1 MNRIHGINLP
11 YFFEDYGH
19 DLAPNVVLAMGPRKV
34 DPMRIYAALLAARE
48 RGFRAVRVWL
58 CENAEGIL
66 MDAGVISGAH
76 PVLVE
81 SVAIIQECASLSGLR
96 LYWTL
101 LDGHSCRRTGDQVSK
116 AILTMH
122 DETGRF
128 AERVAA
134 PLVRRLDSG
143 LTLAVEVVNEPE
155 ALSTDGSSSGS
166 STADWQ
172 ALGVAIRTIA
182 DAVRAEHGR
191 TLVTAGSH
199 QRRADSALG
208 KCAGFDRDRRSP
220 GCRDAVALA
229 SGSHGAD
236 ARRYGAGRFDAI
248 AVGKLQRD
256 RDADRRC
263 PRRLFCAILLA
274 SHRRSYRVTD
284 LVLSLSRSDRMGS
297 PSWRGP
303 RNLRRDPFQ

>member
-11 YFFEDYGH
+11 YFFDAYGH
-19 DLAPNVVLAMGPRKV
+19 DLAPNAVIAMGPGEI

-58 CENAEGIL
+58 CEAAEGIL

-81 SVAIIQECASLSGLR
+81 SVAIIQECASLCGLR

-101 LDGHSCRRTGDQVSK
+101 LDGRSWQRSGDPVSK
-116 AILTMH
+116 AILTIR
-122 DETGRF
+122 DEAGRF

-134 PLVRRLDSG
+134 PLMRRFDAS

-155 ALSTDGSSSGS
+155 ALSGEGGPTGSS
-166 STADWQ
+166 APVWQ

-182 DAVRAEHGR
+182 DAVRAEHGA

-199 QRRADSALG
+199 RAALMALWQNAPG
-208 KCAGFDRDRRSP
+208 LTAIDVHQDAAMQLPSRAEVMAAMPAGAVRD
-220 GCRDAVALA
+220 DAMPLLSGSCDATAAQTEVALEDYSA
-229 SGSHGAD
+229 VFLWRLTED
-236 ARRYGAGRFDAI
+236 LI
-248 AVGKLQRD
+248 A
-256 RDADRRC
+256 APTSP
-263 PRRLFCAILLA
+263 PR
-274 SHRRSYRVTD
+274 
-284 LVLSLSRSDRMGS
+284 
-297 PSWRGP
+297 
-303 RNLRRDPFQ
+303 

>member
-11 YFFEDYGH
+11 YFFDAYGH
-19 DLAPNVVLAMGPRKV
+19 DLAPNAVIAMGPGEI

-58 CENAEGIL
+58 CEGAEGIL

-101 LDGHSCRRTGDQVSK
+101 LDAHSCRRTGDQVSK
-116 AILTMH
+116 AILTVR
-122 DETGRF
+122 DEAGRF

-155 ALSTDGSSSGS
+155 ALSTEASPPGS
-166 STADWQ
+166 STAAWE

-182 DAVRAEHGR
+182 EAVRAENGK
-191 TLVTAGSH
+191 TLVTAGAH
-199 QRRADSALG
+199 QRRTDRALA
-208 KCAGFDRDRRSP
+208 KCAGFDRDRCSP
-220 GCRDAVALA
+220 GCPDAVALA
-229 SGSHGAD
+229 SGSHGGD
-236 ARRYGAGRFDAI
+236 ARWCGARRFDAI
-248 AVGKLQRD
+248 AVRKLRRD
-256 RDADRRC
+256 RDPGRWGA
-263 PRRLFCAILLA
+263 RRLFCVVLLA
-274 SHRRSYRVTD
+274 SYRRSYRIAD
-284 LVLSLSRSDRMGS
+284 LVVANKLNKIEQDRV
-297 PSWRGP
+297 
-303 RNLRRDPFQ
+303 RNF

>member
-199 QRRADSALG
+199 QAALTALWGNAPGLTAIDVHQDAEMQLPSRAEVMALMPADTVRDDSMPLLSGSCSATATQTDGALDDYSAL
-208 KCAGFDRDRRSP
+208 FFWRLTEDLI
-220 GCRDAVALA
+220 AL
-229 SGSHGAD
+229 STS
-236 ARRYGAGRFDAI
+236 
-248 AVGKLQRD
+248 
-256 RDADRRC
+256 
-263 PRRLFCAILLA
+263 
-274 SHRRSYRVTD
+274 S
-284 LVLSLSRSDRMGS
+284 SR
-297 PSWRGP
+297 
-303 RNLRRDPFQ
+303 

>member
-11 YFFEDYGH
+11 YFFDAYGH
-19 DLAPNVVLAMGPRKV
+19 DLAPNAVIAMGPGEI

-58 CENAEGIL
+58 CEGAEGIL

-101 LDGHSCRRTGDQVSK
+101 LDAHSCRRTGDQVSK
-116 AILTMH
+116 AILTVR
-122 DETGRF
+122 DEAGRF

-155 ALSTDGSSSGS
+155 ALSTEAGPPGS
-166 STADWQ
+166 STAAWE

-182 DAVRAEHGR
+182 EAVRAENGK
-191 TLVTAGSH
+191 TLVTAGAH
-199 QRRADSALG
+199 RAALTALWRNAPGLTAIDVHRDAQTQLPSRAEVMAVMPAGAVRDDSMPLLSGSCGATATQADGALDDYSALFFWRLTEDLI
-208 KCAGFDRDRRSP
+208 ASP
-220 GCRDAVALA
+220 I
-229 SGSHGAD
+229 SS
-236 ARRYGAGRFDAI
+236 
-248 AVGKLQRD
+248 
-256 RDADRRC
+256 
-263 PRRLFCAILLA
+263 
-274 SHRRSYRVTD
+274 
-284 LVLSLSRSDRMGS
+284 SRIS
-297 PSWRGP
+297 
-303 RNLRRDPFQ
+303 